1 MEIKIPEF
9 EKAPTVAVYRKRK
22 NGKAYMIVTEKH
34 VDDVNNA
41 NARKPLIPH
50 SYEIIELGVGE
61 RFIKDWMKSYKITK
75 FEII

>member
-1 MEIKIPEF
+1 MEVKLPDF
-9 EKAPTVAVYRKRK
+9 EKVPTVAVYQKRT

-50 SYEIIELGVGE
+50 NYEIIELGVGE
-61 RFIKDWMKSYKITK
+61 FFIRYWMKRYKITK
-75 FEII
+75 FEVK